1 MFEVVVGEDTLWVS
15 HGDFDG
21 TGVLQA
27 FVVESDWSLA
37 LEKKKK
43 NNLLSLASS
52 VQNNYYKTKDQET
65 RRKKR
70 EIIHKTIESHTLNKE
85 RDIWTFFFN
94 RSLISHWFVK
104 TLS

>member
-37 LEKKKK
+37 LEKKRKIIYLVWLHRFRIIIIK
-43 NNLLSLASS
+43 
-52 VQNNYYKTKDQET
+52 QKTKKPEE
-65 RRKKR
+65 R
-70 EIIHKTIESHTLNKE
+70 KE
-85 RDIWTFFFN
+85 RLFI
-94 RSLISHWFVK
+94 K
-104 TLS
+104 Q